1 MIKKEAAKGKYSLQP
16 APPTLADDCKVAP
29 GDLISLSLKNSC
41 FYVETFHL
49 SEMFKYEKKQR
60 MVAWSLVNYRAF
72 DQITY
77 GEYTNF
83 IKLSYLYV

>member
-1 MIKKEAAKGKYSLQP
+1 MCDKKEAAKGKHSLQP
-16 APPTLADDCKVAP
+16 APPTLAQDCKVEP
-29 GDLISLSLKNSC
+29 GDLIGPALKNSC
-41 FYVETFHL
+41 FYIETFHL

-60 MVAWSLVNYRAF
+60 MVTWSLVNYRAF

-83 IKLSYLYV
+83 IKLS